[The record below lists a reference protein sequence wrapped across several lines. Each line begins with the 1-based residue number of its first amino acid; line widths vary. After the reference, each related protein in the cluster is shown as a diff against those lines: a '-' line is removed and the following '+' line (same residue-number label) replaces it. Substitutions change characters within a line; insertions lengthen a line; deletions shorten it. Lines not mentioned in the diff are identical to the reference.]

1 MPHECFANTLLVY
14 FIYPETAGVRLEDMD
29 ALFGDATTMMPTPAS
44 RAETGSLIAPGSP
57 MPHIDLRRGVVGAE
71 PATGIGA
78 SSAIPGLNIDPPHVQ
93 IVNGKPQ
100 YTVVEDESS
109 SGVGGWISRM
119 VNRNRGDAGST
130 RSGGSGSGRSAQYK
144 PLDQTE
150 AEDDDNV

>member
-1 MPHECFANTLLVY
+1 
-14 FIYPETAGVRLEDMD
+14 MD
-29 ALFGDATTMMPTPAS
+29 ALFGDATSMMPTPAS

-57 MPHIDLRRGVVGAE
+57 MPNIDLRRGIVPGS
-71 PATGIGA
+71 PAARAGIGA
-78 SSAIPGLNIDPPHVQ
+78 SSAIPGLSIDPPHVR
-93 IVNGKPQ
+93 IINGKPQ
-100 YTVVEDESS
+100 YSAPVQDDSS

-150 AEDDDNV
+150 AEDDDHV